1 MHLYFVSVY
10 YYFHNVY
17 IPFIINIFNMKVI
30 NEKTTIGV
38 SRITWEKLNSAK
50 FDFRVNTL
58 DEALERL
65 LEEHENQVKA

>member
-1 MHLYFVSVY
+1 
-10 YYFHNVY
+10 
-17 IPFIINIFNMKVI
+17 MKVI